1 MKKKKKNTKKRNKQ
15 RVYKRDSSKLSV
27 DEI

>member
-1 MKKKKKNTKKRNKQ
+1 MKKKKKNTDKWNKQ
-15 RVYKRDSSKLSV
+15 RFYKRDSSKLSV